1 MWRGDESRKGDTE
14 TPNTFLLMPKL
25 CAKRETGM
33 YGTNQIRLVLIRCV
47 CCEKWQVVRLDPD
60 LQQSQGLSFQSLP
73 AFPRHQWYEAQRRH
87 RISPRNS
94 PEGIHY

>member
-33 YGTNQIRLVLIRCV
+33 YGTNQIRLVTRAG
-47 CCEKWQVVRLDPD
+47 
-60 LQQSQGLSFQSLP
+60 SGGSGG
-73 AFPRHQWYEAQRRH
+73 A
-87 RISPRNS
+87 
-94 PEGIHY
+94 

>member
-47 CCEKWQVVRLDPD
+47 CCEKWQVVRLDPED
-60 LQQSQGLSFQSLP
+60 SLCLDP
-73 AFPRHQWYEAQRRH
+73 ITHATAY
-87 RISPRNS
+87 N
-94 PEGIHY
+94 